1 MPATV
6 LIVDDSKLARI
17 VAARAITGLQPDWER
32 VEASNAEEA
41 IARMADH
48 KIDLAILDYHMPG
61 KNGLDLA
68 ADLRAMRPTMPIA
81 IIAANMQPEV
91 INRARAITA
100 AFVPKPITGDVLEG
114 FISDAALRIA
124 GDETGD
130 SDP

>member
-1 MPATV
+1 MLATV

-17 VAARAITGLQPDWER
+17 VAARAITALQPDWER
-32 VEASNAEEA
+32 VEAGNAEEA

-81 IIAANMQPEV
+81 IITANTQDEV
-91 INRARAITA
+91 INWARAVNAT
-100 AFVPKPITGDVLEG
+100 FVPKPLTANVLQT
-114 FISDAALRIA
+114 FISGAAQQI
-124 GDETGD
+124 TQ
-130 SDP
+130 